1 VTVKGVDFWQKRAD
15 EARLAAA
22 SATHPALKHEL
33 LQVAADFEKRARQG
47 KCAAVKSG
55 SRPTQD

>member
-1 VTVKGVDFWQKRAD
+1 MTAKSVDFWQKRAD

-33 LQVAADFEKRARQG
+33 LQVAAEFENRARKG

-55 SRPTQD
+55 SQPAKD

>member
-1 VTVKGVDFWQKRAD
+1 MTANSVDFWQKRAR

-33 LQVAADFEKRARQG
+33 LQVAAEFEKRARKG
-47 KCAAVKSG
+47 NCAAVKSG
-55 SRPTQD
+55 SEPAKE